1 MTLLVIALIIVALV
15 IWGFVGRLPFQTS
28 GLGLIMEKGG
38 QIYPISAPANG
49 TITKVFVNVGDHIS
63 EGENIVEI
71 ALPDQEA
78 QKEGTQRTLENY
90 QALYK
95 QQSTESANEIAL
107 RRKATGEQIDS
118 LRKKVT
124 ATEDHLNF
132 LKNYY
137 KVLETEMQHGYVT
150 RQQLESTSTQ
160 ITSAEQTIRDSY
172 NSISQAESSQI
183 DFEDS
188 QTKSL
193 AQLQSQI
200 ISTENDLNNLNVSIS
215 TRRVVHSPVE
225 GTVVEIATKLGSDV
239 NQNDQLVM
247 IQQKGG
253 QLEMVA
259 YLPVTTSKTVQSGMI
274 ALVSPTTVES
284 SIYGSIKGRVISVS
298 QLPASKALA
307 KDVLGNDSVVS
318 QMFSNGP
325 VIQAVIALSQ
335 DPRTVSGL
343 AWTSSQGPP
352 FTVTPGSMASVDVT
366 VMEDRPVDLVIP
378 IYDTW
383 IATN

>member
-1 MTLLVIALIIVALV
+1 VTLVVISLIIVALV
-15 IWGFVGRLPFQTS
+15 IWGFVGRLPFQSS
-28 GLGLIMEKGG
+28 GLGVILQQGG
-38 QIYPISAPANG
+38 HIYPISAPASG
-49 TITKVFVNVGDHIS
+49 TITKVYVSVGDHVS
-63 EGENIVEI
+63 DGQAIVEI

-78 QKEGTQRTLENY
+78 QRQGTQRTLENY

-95 QQSTESANEIAL
+95 QQSTDGAHEIAL
-107 RRKATGEQIDS
+107 RRKATDEQVAS
-118 LRKKVT
+118 LRKKIA
-124 ATEDHLNF
+124 ATEDHLSF

-137 KVLETEMQHGYVT
+137 KILEQEMQRGYVT

-172 NSISQAESSQI
+172 DSISQAESSQI

-188 QTKSL
+188 QSKSL

-200 ISTENDLNNLNVSIS
+200 ISTENELNNLNVSIN

-253 QLEMVA
+253 HLQMVA
-259 YLPVTTSKTVQSGMI
+259 YLPVTTSKTVQAGMT

-284 SIYGSIKGRVISVS
+284 SIYGSIKGRVVSVS
-298 QLPASKALA
+298 ELPASRASA
-307 KDVLGNDSVVS
+307 KDILGNDTVVS

-325 VIQAVIALSQ
+325 VIQAVIALDQ
-335 DPRTVSGL
+335 DPRTVSGV
-343 AWTSSQGPP
+343 AWTSSKGPP
-352 FTVTPGSMASVDVT
+352 FKVTPGSMASVAVT
-366 VMEDRPVDLVIP
+366 VMEDRPVDLVVP
-378 IYDTW
+378 IYETW

>member
-1 MTLLVIALIIVALV
+1 MTLAVIALIIVALV
-15 IWGFVGRLPFQTS
+15 VWGFVGRLPFQTS
-28 GLGLIMEKGG
+28 GLGLILQEGG
-38 QIYPISAPANG
+38 QIYPINAPANG
-49 TITKVFVNVGDHIS
+49 TITKVYVTVGEHIS
-63 EGENIVEI
+63 EGKDIVEI

-78 QKEGTQRTLENY
+78 QREGTQRTLENY
-90 QALYK
+90 KALYK
-95 QQSTESANEIAL
+95 QQSTDGAHEVAL
-107 RRKATGEQIDS
+107 RRKATDEQIDS
-118 LRKKVT
+118 LRKKVV
-124 ATEDHLNF
+124 ATEDHLSF

-137 KVLETEMQHGYVT
+137 KVLEAEMKNGYVT
-150 RQQLESTSTQ
+150 RQQLESTMTQ
-160 ITSAEQTIRDSY
+160 ITSAQQTIRDSY
-172 NSISQAESSQI
+172 DSISQAESSQI

-188 QTKSL
+188 QVKSL

-200 ISTENDLNNLNVSIS
+200 ISTENDLNNLNVSINN
-215 TRRVVHSPVE
+215 RRVVRSPVE

-253 QLEMVA
+253 RLQMVA
-259 YLPVTTSKTVQSGMI
+259 YLPVTTSKTVQPGMT

-284 SIYGSIKGRVISVS
+284 SIYGSIRGHVVSVS

-307 KDVLGNDSVVS
+307 KDVLGNDSLVS

-325 VIQAVIALSQ
+325 VIQAVIALNQ

-352 FTVTPGSMASVDVT
+352 FAVTPGSMASVDVT
-366 VMEDRPVDLVIP
+366 VMEDRPVDLVVP
-378 IYDTW
+378 IYETW
-383 IATN
+383 LATN

>member
-1 MTLLVIALIIVALV
+1 MTLAVLALIMVALV
-15 IWGFVGRLPFQTS
+15 VWGFVGRLPFQTS
-28 GLGLIMEKGG
+28 GLGLILQEGG

-49 TITKVFVNVGDHIS
+49 TITKVYVTVGEHIS
-63 EGENIVEI
+63 EGKDIVEI

-95 QQSTESANEIAL
+95 QQSADGAHETAL
-107 RRKATGEQIDS
+107 RRKATDEQIDS
-118 LRKKVT
+118 LRKKVA
-124 ATEDHLNF
+124 ATEDHLGF

-137 KVLETEMQHGYVT
+137 KILEGEMKNGYVT
-150 RQQLESTSTQ
+150 RQQLESTLTQ

-193 AQLQSQI
+193 AQIQSQI

-215 TRRVVHSPVE
+215 NRRVVHSPVE

-253 QLEMVA
+253 RLQMVA
-259 YLPVTTSKTVQSGMI
+259 YLPVTTSKTVQSGMT

-298 QLPASKALA
+298 ELPASKALA

-378 IYDTW
+378 IYETW